1 MSQVDVFIE
10 EIKNESEKEGK
21 SLVIIVGKPGSG
33 KSKFMRQMAKQEK
46 WNYID
51 SRVLITEEFLDIAP
65 EERNEKAPALMNKI
79 LDQYNSDVIL
89 IDRVQTLFVP
99 LFQIEI
105 RRFLN
110 NISQKKTIVMAWPGS
125 HSDGKLH
132 YERYDG
138 SSKIEV
144 PTDGYKI
151 LEVE

>member
-1 MSQVDVFIE
+1 MSQVDVFID
-10 EIKNESEKEGK
+10 EIKKESEKEGR
-21 SLVIIVGKPGSG
+21 SLIIIVGKPGSG
-33 KSKFMRQMAKQEK
+33 KSKIMRQMAKQEK

-51 SRVLITEEFLDIAP
+51 TRVLITEEFLDIIP
-65 EERNEKAPALMNKI
+65 EDRNEKAPALMNKI
-79 LDQYNSDVIL
+79 LDQYSSNVIL
-89 IDRVQTLFVP
+89 LDRVQTLFVP

-110 NISQKKTIVMAWPGS
+110 NISQNKTIVMAWPGS
-125 HSDGKLH
+125 YVDGKLH

-151 LEVE
+151 LEIE